1 MVVVKP
7 SSPQYFFPH
16 LVSPPSKNSA
26 IISVEFPF
34 DGLEKL
40 NPLQHHLSVPAE
52 GNPFWLLLYE
62 KILFLAITNIAFQKV
77 KFV

>member
-1 MVVVKP
+1 MSRLLWSISASDVPSIEPEKKAARERKFHISDISPEDAMVVVKP

-34 DGLEKL
+34 DALGR
-40 NPLQHHLSVPAE
+40 
-52 GNPFWLLLYE
+52 
-62 KILFLAITNIAFQKV
+62 
-77 KFV
+77 